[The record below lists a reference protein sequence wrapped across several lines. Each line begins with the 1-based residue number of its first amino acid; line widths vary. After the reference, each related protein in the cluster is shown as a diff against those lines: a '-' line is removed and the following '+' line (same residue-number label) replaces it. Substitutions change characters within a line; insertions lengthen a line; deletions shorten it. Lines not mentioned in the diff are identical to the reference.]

1 MNQIKS
7 YKYRIY
13 PNVKQEVLLNK
24 TFGCVRYY
32 WNDLVETFNSYDEN
46 NKILNYKT
54 SKEIRDI
61 HSWMK
66 DVSASAL
73 QQKYRDFEQTKNQY
87 FSKNRKLKIQKPS
100 FKIKSHSQSFRLPNP
115 KFRIYGNK
123 IQIEKIGKVKI
134 LIDRNISDKAKLLS
148 ATISKN
154 ASNEYFVSICFKL
167 NVEFKTK
174 TTTINVGIDLGISHI
189 ATLSNGIQFNN
200 ARFLIKNQD
209 KLKLM
214 QRHLSRKVK
223 NSNRW
228 NKQRIKLA
236 KIHQLILNQKNWY
249 LHNISTWIVNNFDEI
264 GMEDLN
270 ISGMIKNRNLAKH
283 ISDASMGKLK
293 QFITYKQKEF
303 NKEVILLNR
312 FEASTKE
319 CNVCGFKKEMKL
331 SDRIFNCDNCK
342 LSLDRDYQA
351 SIVIRNKTVGVNAV
365 HQTWSD
371 NKTKIHEVVSW
382 QLL

>member
-123 IQIEKIGKVKI
+123 IQ
-134 LIDRNISDKAKLLS
+134 N
-148 ATISKN
+148 
-154 ASNEYFVSICFKL
+154 FKR
-167 NVEFKTK
+167 VYEP
-174 TTTINVGIDLGISHI
+174 
-189 ATLSNGIQFNN
+189 
-200 ARFLIKNQD
+200 R
-209 KLKLM
+209 
-214 QRHLSRKVK
+214 
-223 NSNRW
+223 
-228 NKQRIKLA
+228 
-236 KIHQLILNQKNWY
+236 
-249 LHNISTWIVNNFDEI
+249 
-264 GMEDLN
+264 
-270 ISGMIKNRNLAKH
+270 
-283 ISDASMGKLK
+283 
-293 QFITYKQKEF
+293 
-303 NKEVILLNR
+303 
-312 FEASTKE
+312 
-319 CNVCGFKKEMKL
+319 
-331 SDRIFNCDNCK
+331 
-342 LSLDRDYQA
+342 
-351 SIVIRNKTVGVNAV
+351 
-365 HQTWSD
+365 
-371 NKTKIHEVVSW
+371 
-382 QLL
+382 